1 MRIIILSL
9 TVSGTLFTVTLSAET
24 RVLDRYIP
32 NDAFGTGEWFQ
43 YSIGYGIIDAG
54 SATMEVQK
62 FVEVKGRPVYQIRTV
77 ATSNRVFDAFYPVRD
92 TMYSLIDAEGIF
104 SWRFE
109 KHQHEGDYH
118 RSQEVQFEQTEGYAL
133 EGQDTIPIPEYVQ
146 DVLSA
151 FYFIRT
157 QTLNVGDTLRLP
169 NMTDKMSYEM
179 QVIVHA
185 KESISTPAGD
195 FDCLKVEPILL
206 ATGIFRNKGKIYV
219 WLTDDRLHMPVLV
232 RSKIIVGSIH
242 AELTAYRFGELWE
255 DQR

>member
-1 MRIIILSL
+1 MRIIILCL
-9 TVSGTLFTVTLSAET
+9 TASWALHAGSVSAET
-24 RVLDRYIP
+24 RTLDRHVP

-92 TMYSLIDAEGIF
+92 TMFSLIDAEGIF

-118 RSQEVQFEQTEGYAL
+118 RSQEIQFEQTAGYAL
-133 EGQDTIPIPEYVQ
+133 EGQDTILIPEYVQ

-157 QTLNVGDTLRLP
+157 QTLIVGDTLLLP
-169 NMTDKMSYEM
+169 NMTDKLSYEM

-195 FDCLKVEPILL
+195 FDCIKVEPILL

-232 RSKIIVGSIH
+232 RSKIIVGAIH
-242 AELTAYRFGELWE
+242 AKLTAYRFGELWE
-255 DQR
+255 E